1 MSETYKDIYHSF
13 LDFTGNI
20 DDICRY
26 QYGHT
31 NWAFVDTLT
40 NKELEE
46 IKSKKLGDTIPSI
59 VFYYEEDTDE

>member
-1 MSETYKDIYHSF
+1 MSKD
-13 LDFTGNI
+13 LTENI

-31 NWAFVDTLT
+31 NWAFADTLT
-40 NKELEE
+40 DKELEE

-59 VFYYEEDTDE
+59 VFYYEETNHEN